1 MKAYCT
7 NCEEIQPAS
16 FRPEC
21 SEKGDYEDLCCDEC
35 HMILATVEERDVG
48 VGQRMVAIFYKDSDG
63 SRWLYSLDGS
73 NSPIRWWR
81 LFPTASAT
89 GASSSRTTATGSNT
103 RSTRRPS
110 APAAFLPDPPHE
122 RAEHPVQGS
131 RHAHLI
137 VLDKKSSSASCTRRR
152 PTPQPS

>member
-63 SRWLYSLDGS
+63 SRWLYSLDADPS
-73 NSPIRWWR
+73 I
-81 LFPTASAT
+81 
-89 GASSSRTTATGSNT
+89 
-103 RSTRRPS
+103 S
-110 APAAFLPDPPHE
+110 APSDGDVIIGKAVVYVPYKE
-122 RAEHPVQGS
+122 SENET
-131 RHAHLI
+131 
-137 VLDKKSSSASCTRRR
+137 SAN
-152 PTPQPS
+152 